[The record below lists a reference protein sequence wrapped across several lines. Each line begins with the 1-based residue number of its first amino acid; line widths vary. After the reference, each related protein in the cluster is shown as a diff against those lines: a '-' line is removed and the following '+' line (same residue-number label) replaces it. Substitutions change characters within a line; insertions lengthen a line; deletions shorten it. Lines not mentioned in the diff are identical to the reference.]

1 MGEMVIMR
9 SCAGGTHCPIIK
21 EAAVDVLLSSLI

>member
-1 MGEMVIMR
+1 MGEMVIM